1 MSRQPFIR
9 MMILNYLLKNETLT
23 GYEFIKFCREN
34 GVSASPGNVYP
45 HLSELEV
52 QKLVVYRVEGKRKI
66 YSLTDSGMR
75 ELARMP
81 VSRVPE
87 FLRNVFFRN
96 MSLAST
102 INWADPSDV
111 SKLLNNITEA
121 KEFLEDYVRKL
132 KQNS

>member
-1 MSRQPFIR
+1 
-9 MMILNYLLKNETLT
+9 
-23 GYEFIKFCREN
+23 
-34 GVSASPGNVYP
+34 
-45 HLSELEV
+45 
-52 QKLVVYRVEGKRKI
+52 
-66 YSLTDSGMR
+66 MR

-132 KQNS
+132 KQKP